1 MAGFITTTVAPQ
13 SSLVAQTQ
21 QATTARAAAQGAH
34 LSPAQQQNTVAQAA
48 AVVHVS
54 ANTKKR
60 GVNSGTGENRAL
72 DGAFEKEESK
82 KLGEEEKKEEKGEK
96 KETGGVVNVE
106 A

>member
-1 MAGFITTTVAPQ
+1 MAGIITTTVAPQ

-21 QATTARAAAQGAH
+21 QATAARASSQTVQA
-34 LSPAQQQNTVAQAA
+34 SPAQQQNALAQAA

-72 DGAFEKEESK
+72 DGTFEKEESK
-82 KLGEEEKKEEKGEK
+82 KLEEEKKEEEGEEK
-96 KETGGVVNVE
+96 KSGGLVNVE